1 MTAATKNGRGLRK
14 PRRTARLGT
23 PALQPS
29 RSDAATRP
37 LPVVQAEERH
47 NLQCETRGCPRPKG
61 HTGLC
66 WFLPEETQPRPASIP
81 QEWVELYL
89 TVADICDGAEFDGE
103 YQDLLNSAYQKIFNT
118 PLGQRLYKEAV
129 EEGSAFL
136 RTVYGD

>member
-37 LPVVQAEERH
+37 LPVVSNVEV
-47 NLQCETRGCPRPKG
+47 
-61 HTGLC
+61 
-66 WFLPEETQPRPASIP
+66 P

-103 YQDLLNSAYQKIFNT
+103 YQDLLNSAYQKIFQT
-118 PLGQRLYKEAV
+118 PLGQRLYTEAV
-129 EEGSAFL
+129 EDGSAFL
-136 RTVYGD
+136 RTIYGD